1 MGAIRAIAAPFALA
15 TSHSG
20 GVRATLTLLR
30 RKATILRAQLLEATG
45 PKRRHP
51 LEPSED
57 PEEPAERFVD
67 DYRTDPHFWMC
78 MLPH

>member
-1 MGAIRAIAAPFALA
+1 MSAIRAIAVPFALA

-30 RKATILRAQLLEATG
+30 RKATIFRAQLLAATG
-45 PKRRHP
+45 PKQRHP
-51 LEPSED
+51 TEPSED
-57 PEEPAERFVD
+57 SEERAERFVD
-67 DYRTDPHFWMC
+67 YRNDPHFWMC